1 MQKMTAQTED
11 SASGRVSVSL
21 LRGPFLSQHHSPCIC
36 AITGPQA
43 LQSCPFGC
51 FLRLYYINTID

>member
-21 LRGPFLSQHHSPCIC
+21 LGGPFLSQHHSPRIR
-36 AITGPQA
+36 AVTGPQA

>member
-1 MQKMTAQTED
+1 MQKMTTQTED
-11 SASGRVSVSL
+11 SVSGKVSVSL
-21 LRGPFLSQHHSPCIC
+21 LGGPFLSQHHSTHIC
-36 AITGPQA
+36 VVTGPQA